1 MHSRSRRIQGAEKL
15 GELLRRL
22 FGMPISKKL
31 AQECLRQMYQIRAF
45 EEQAEKSY
53 MAGKIHGTMHLSIG
67 QEASAV
73 GSISTLEETDYIIGH
88 HRGHGLCI
96 AKGAD
101 LNLMMAEFYGK
112 ENGYC
117 LGRGGSMHIADVA
130 GGNLGANGVV
140 GGGIPLA
147 VGVGIGLKMQQED
160 RVLLAF
166 FGDGAAS
173 TGAFHESMILAV
185 LFQVPVVF
193 ICENNQYAMSFAASD
208 WTTSGKIAAQGEIY
222 GLPSTSTDGNDFLE
236 VRDAVSEAVARARK
250 GEGPSLVVNDTYR
263 WRGHS
268 KSDRNR
274 YRTKDEIEEWKE
286 KDPILRFETYCLE
299 EKILKKT
306 EAKKI
311 RDQAYADIE
320 AARKFAESSPEP
332 AVDTLEEGV
341 YAP

>member
-1 MHSRSRRIQGAEKL
+1 MTLTKEQAAEY
-15 GELLRRL
+15 LL
-22 FGMPISKKL
+22 
-31 AQECLRQMYQIRAF
+31 QMYQIRAF

-73 GSISTLEETDYIIGH
+73 GSISTLEPDDFIIGH
-88 HRGHGLCI
+88 HRGHGLTI

-117 LGRGGSMHIADVA
+117 RGRGGSMHIADVK

-140 GGGIPLA
+140 GGGIPMA
-147 VGVGIGLKMQQED
+147 VGIGIGLKMEAKDQ
-160 RVLLAF
+160 VLLSF

-173 TGAFHESMILAV
+173 TGAFHESMILAD

-208 WTTSGKIAAQGEIY
+208 WTTSKKIAAHGELY
-222 GLPSTSTDGNDFLE
+222 GLPSTSTDGNDLIA
-236 VRDAVSEAVARARK
+236 VREAVQKGVDLAR
-250 GEGPSLVVNDTYR
+250 GGGGPSLVVNDTYR

-274 YRTKDEIEEWKE
+274 YRTKEEIEEWKK
-286 KDPILRFETYCLE
+286 KDPIGRFHDYCLKEKLLTEKEAE
-299 EKILKKT
+299 EI
-306 EAKKI
+306 ED
-311 RDQAYADIE
+311 RAYADIE
-320 AARKFAESSPEP
+320 AARVFAEASPDP
-332 AVDTLEEGV
+332 SVDTLEEGV

>member
-1 MHSRSRRIQGAEKL
+1 MKL
-15 GELLRRL
+15 TKKNAVDYLL
-22 FGMPISKKL
+22 
-31 AQECLRQMYQIRAF
+31 QMYTIRAF

-73 GSISTLEETDYIIGH
+73 GSISTLEPTDFIIGH

-117 LGRGGSMHIADVA
+117 RGRGGSMHIADVA

-140 GGGIPLA
+140 GGGIPMA
-147 VGVGIGLKMQQED
+147 VGVGIGLKMQKEN

-208 WTTSGKIAAQGEIY
+208 WTTSKKIAAHGEIY
-222 GLPSTSTDGNDFLE
+222 GMAESCSTDGNDLLE
-236 VRDAVSEAVARARK
+236 VQAAVEAAVKRARE
-250 GEGPSLVVNDTYR
+250 GGGPSLIVNDTYR

-274 YRTKDEIEEWKE
+274 YRTKDEIEEWKK
-286 KDPILRFETYCLE
+286 KDPILKFQKYCIS
-299 EKILKKT
+299 EKILTKK
-306 EAKKI
+306 EAEDIKE
-311 RDQAYADIE
+311 QGYADIE
-320 AARKFAESSPEP
+320 SARVFAEASPDP
-332 AVDTLEEGV
+332 AIETLEEGV

>member
-1 MHSRSRRIQGAEKL
+1 MSLTKEQAEDY
-15 GELLRRL
+15 LL
-22 FGMPISKKL
+22 
-31 AQECLRQMYQIRAF
+31 QMYQIRAF

-73 GSISTLEETDYIIGH
+73 GSISTLEPTDYIIGH

-117 LGRGGSMHIADVA
+117 RGRGGSMHIADVA

-147 VGVGIGLKMQQED
+147 VGVGIGLKMQAEN

-193 ICENNQYAMSFAASD
+193 ICENNQYAMSFAAND
-208 WTTSGKIAAQGEIY
+208 WTTSKKIAAHGEIY
-222 GLPSTSTDGNDFLE
+222 GMAESCSTDGNDLLE
-236 VRDAVSEAVARARK
+236 VQSAVAAAVKRAR
-250 GEGPSLVVNDTYR
+250 EGGGPTLIVNDTYR

-274 YRTKDEIEEWKE
+274 YRTDEEIEEWKR
-286 KDPILRFETYCLE
+286 KDPIIRFQNHCVKEKVLTE
-299 EKILKKT
+299 EEAEKIK
-306 EAKKI
+306 E
-311 RDQAYADIE
+311 QGYADIE
-320 AARKFAESSPEP
+320 AARVFAESSPEP
-332 AVDTLEEGV
+332 DVEALEEGV

>member
-1 MHSRSRRIQGAEKL
+1 MLEKQLKSIDKTEAAEI
-15 GELLRRL
+15 LRL
-22 FGMPISKKL
+22 
-31 AQECLRQMYQIRAF
+31 MYEVRAF

-53 MAGKIHGTMHLSIG
+53 MMGKIHGTMHLSIG

-73 GSISTLEETDYIIGH
+73 GAISTLEPDDYILGH

-117 LGRGGSMHIADVA
+117 RGRGGSMHIADVD

-140 GGGIPLA
+140 GGGIPMA
-147 VGVGIGLKMQQED
+147 VGVGIGLKMQGNN
-160 RVLLAF
+160 RVLLSF
-166 FGDGAAS
+166 FGDGGAS

-193 ICENNQYAMSFAASD
+193 ICENNQYAMSFAAD
-208 WTTSGKIAAQGEIY
+208 KWTTSERLASFAELYGMPGAAV
-222 GLPSTSTDGNDFLE
+222 DGNDLL
-236 VRDAVSEAVARARK
+236 AVKEAVQEAVDRARS
-250 GEGPSLVVNDTYR
+250 GGGPSLVVNNTYR
-263 WRGHS
+263 YRGHS

-274 YRTKDEIEEWKE
+274 YRTQAEIEEWQR
-286 KDPILRFETYCLE
+286 KDPIRRFKQLLLDREILE
-299 EKILKKT
+299 EDEI
-306 EAKKI
+306 EAIEKA
-311 RDQAYADIE
+311 AYAAIE
-320 AARKFAESSPEP
+320 SARQFAESSPEP
-332 AVDTLEEGV
+332 DMATILEGV

>member
-1 MHSRSRRIQGAEKL
+1 MKL
-15 GELLRRL
+15 TKEQAADYLL
-22 FGMPISKKL
+22 
-31 AQECLRQMYQIRAF
+31 QMYQIRAF

-73 GSISTLEETDYIIGH
+73 GSISTLEESDFIIGH
-88 HRGHGLCI
+88 HRGHGLTI

-117 LGRGGSMHIADVA
+117 RGRGGSMHIADVA

-140 GGGIPLA
+140 GGGIPMA
-147 VGVGIGLKMQQED
+147 VGIGIGLKSQAENK
-160 RVLLAF
+160 VLLAF

-193 ICENNQYAMSFAASD
+193 ICENNQYAMSFAADD
-208 WTTSGKIAAQGEIY
+208 WTTSKKIAAHGEIY
-222 GLPSTSTDGNDFLE
+222 GMPSASTDGNNLVD
-236 VRDAVSEAVARARK
+236 VKKAVQKAVDHARK
-250 GEGPSLVVNDTYR
+250 GGGPSLIVNDTYR

-274 YRTKDEIEEWKE
+274 YRTQDEIDEWKE
-286 KDPILRFETYCLE
+286 KDPIRRFRDYCLKEKLVSSE
-299 EKILKKT
+299 EAEQIK
-306 EAKKI
+306 E
-311 RDQAYADIE
+311 QGYADIE
-320 AARKFAESSPEP
+320 SARVFAESSPEP
-332 AVDTLEEGV
+332 KVETLEEGV

>member
-1 MHSRSRRIQGAEKL
+1 MTLLKEQAEHY
-15 GELLRRL
+15 LL
-22 FGMPISKKL
+22 
-31 AQECLRQMYQIRAF
+31 QMYQVRAF

-67 QEASAV
+67 QEASAI
-73 GSISTLEETDYIIGH
+73 GSISTLEKSDYIIGH

-117 LGRGGSMHIADVA
+117 RGRGGSMHIADVK

-140 GGGIPLA
+140 GGGIPMA
-147 VGVGIGLKMQQED
+147 VGIGIGLKMKGENQ
-160 RVLLAF
+160 VLLAF

-193 ICENNQYAMSFAASD
+193 ICENNQYAMSFAAND
-208 WTTSGKIAAQGEIY
+208 WTTSKKIAAHGEIY
-222 GLPSTSTDGNDFLE
+222 GMNSESNDGNDLL
-236 VRDAVSEAVARARK
+236 VVKNSVQKAVDLARS
-250 GEGPSLVVNDTYR
+250 GGGPSLIVNDTYR

-274 YRTKDEIEEWKE
+274 YRTPEEIEDWKK
-286 KDPILRFETYCLE
+286 KDPILKFRDYCVSEKLLTEKEADQIKETG
-299 EKILKKT
+299 
-306 EAKKI
+306 
-311 RDQAYADIE
+311 YADIE
-320 AARKFAESSPEP
+320 AARVFAEASPEP
-332 AVDTLEEGV
+332 TVETLEEGV

>member
-1 MHSRSRRIQGAEKL
+1 MMTVSKEKAT
-15 GELLRRL
+15 EMLRL
-22 FGMPISKKL
+22 
-31 AQECLRQMYQIRAF
+31 MYETRAF

-53 MAGKIHGTMHLSIG
+53 MLGKIHGTMHLSIG

-73 GSISTLEETDYIIGH
+73 GSISTLEEDDFILGH

-112 ENGYC
+112 EIGYC
-117 LGRGGSMHIADVA
+117 RGRGGSMHIADVA

-140 GGGIPLA
+140 GGGIPMA
-147 VGVGIGLKMQQED
+147 VGVGIGLKMRGD
-160 RVLLAF
+160 NRVLLSF

-185 LFQVPVVF
+185 VFQVPVVF
-193 ICENNQYAMSFAASD
+193 ICENNQYAMSFPAAS
-208 WTTSGKIAAQGEIY
+208 WTTSERLAGFAQCY
-222 GLPSTSTDGNDFLE
+222 GMSGTAVDGNDLTA
-236 VRDAVSEAVARARK
+236 VREAVQTSVDNARA
-250 GEGPSLVVNDTYR
+250 GGGPSLVVNNTYR

-274 YRTKDEIEEWKE
+274 YRTQDEIEEWQKR
-286 KDPILRFETYCLE
+286 DPIRRYRQVALE
-299 EKILKKT
+299 EDLLSEDEMDALEN
-306 EAKKI
+306 EA
-311 RDQAYADIE
+311 YETIE
-320 AARKFAESSPEP
+320 AARIFAEESPEP
-332 AVDTLEEGV
+332 DVDTIEDGV